1 MSYSKLV
8 TVSTLSAIETVA
20 KASLAALDA
29 GVTTCQYA
37 DIAWAHYH
45 EAFLGDAATERY
57 EAIGYTL
64 GTGLVIVFAIV
75 LNGLDQ
81 LQGWVDQL
89 QGWVD
94 QTVEDAQSAP
104 AEFEP
109 IADVAIPVRKVFFRL
124 IRSLIYDI
132 FAPVQPIVE
141 FVGDVV
147 GLLTHFIRRGFTTS
161 VY

>member
-8 TVSTLSAIETVA
+8 TISTLSAIETVA
-20 KASLAALDA
+20 KASLAALNA
-29 GVTTCQYA
+29 GVITRQYA

-45 EAFLGDAATERY
+45 EAFLGDTATERY

-64 GTGLVIVFAIV
+64 GTGLVIVFAIA
-75 LNGLDQ
+75 LEGLDK
-81 LQGWVDQL
+81 LQT
-89 QGWVD
+89 WVD

-104 AEFEP
+104 ADFEP

-124 IRSLIYDI
+124 IRSLVYDI
-132 FAPVQPIVE
+132 FAPVQSIVE

-147 GLLTHFIRRGFTTS
+147 GLLTYFIRRGFTTS

>member
-8 TVSTLSAIETVA
+8 TVSALSAIETVA

-29 GVTTCQYA
+29 GVTTRKYA
-37 DIAWAHYH
+37 DIAWTHYH
-45 EAFLGDAATERY
+45 EAFLGDAAIERY

-64 GTGLVIVFAIV
+64 GTGLVIVFAIA
-75 LNGLDQ
+75 LENLDR
-81 LQGWVDQL
+81 LQD
-89 QGWVD
+89 WVD

-104 AEFEP
+104 ADFEP

-124 IRSLIYDI
+124 IRSLVYDI
-132 FAPVQPIVE
+132 FAPVQFIVE